1 MPPVLVDRGHR
12 FEAWTNPNA
21 TTFKRKFDLSKWV
34 GYTIAH
40 KYGAISDGKIDLPA
54 DFPKLPQLFAV
65 DKTDHANDVASVIR
79 VLNGTA
85 PITHYVLKR
94 LDARWSSAG
103 DMLEG
108 QLEGF
113 DYFLD
118 RALVPNFDAPAKPTV
133 EPDWHYG
140 MPTILLNSGLEES
153 GLTSA
158 AFQLEINATAGTF
171 TILITGISASP
182 TSAINWNTDSGSLAI
197 AIEALDP
204 GNVDVV
210 VSGAGTPSNPF
221 IVEFLLPAETDIGTV
236 STDSGGL
243 TGLASVFILRV
254 GGASLPDPWSRSFHP
269 TVGIYHGT
277 YFDFETSTAQAH
289 TGTSSLY
296 VNGDLGDW
304 PASYPGAQQ
313 LVNVTGGRTYRA
325 SVWVYP
331 EFTAPYRFIIRTF
344 DETEIVKVEGTLTA
358 GSWQQLV
365 IPPFVMPSY
374 VTRVIFRIACI
385 SNSHGVQEFYVD
397 DALLA
402 PGFDEDTYG
411 KIMGDLLDAVQAAG
425 YLTWVTR
432 TWSDTLDSAG
442 NAWDRDVQW
451 SIRHRQSMLQL
462 VEYADRWNYES
473 TGIYWSVANDRF
485 EWGLFNPNAGMSDFQ
500 GTGFAVIGKA
510 ISQTGTIAKAVPD
523 ATTFYAEGD
532 AGHWGEAQD
541 ADLIT
546 AYGPLQ
552 KSYFNNQ
559 SLDSDGQ
566 TELATRMVADAA
578 KRTEGLVTRISAGPI
593 RPWVD
598 FVPGDRN
605 IMVNLAPKRAREYM
619 RCVAIVATKRRDD
632 AAPVY
637 EAHWDAVVFQG
648 EAAHLETT
656 RRLVR
661 AFQAQRPPQSVFDG
675 RPADALAV
683 GTGTFSIFSLPGQAF
698 VEVGRLRIQWPFQV
712 AILGVSLACNVA
724 PTGASIIVD
733 VNRNGIQGA
742 DPPTTIFTAPAVRP
756 SIAAGAKGGLETI
769 PSISLLGP
777 YEQLTVDV
785 DQVGST
791 LPGGDLTIMVR
802 WNWVVPQI

>member
-40 KYGAISDGKIDLPA
+40 KYGAISDGKFDLPA
-54 DFPKLPQLFAV
+54 DFPKLPQLFDV
-65 DKTDHANDVASVIR
+65 DKTDHANDVSSVIR
-79 VLNGTA
+79 VLNGTT

-94 LDARWSSAG
+94 MDARWSSSG
-103 DMLEG
+103 DLLEG

-118 RALVPNFDAPAKPTV
+118 RALVPNFDAPAEPTV

-158 AFQLEINATAGTF
+158 KFGLEINATAGTF
-171 TILITGISASP
+171 TLTFSNLGT
-182 TSAINWNTDSGSLAI
+182 TSAINWDVNEGNLAI
-197 AIEALDP
+197 AIEAIDP
-204 GNVDVV
+204 GNIDVLVD
-210 VSGAGTPSNPF
+210 GAGTSSNPF
-221 IVEFLLPAETDIGTV
+221 VIEFLLPAETDVGTY
-236 STDSGGL
+236 SSDSSGL
-243 TGLASVFILRV
+243 TGLASPIVYQV
-254 GGASLPDPWSRSFHP
+254 GGASRPDPWSESFHP

-277 YFDFETSTAQAH
+277 YFFFQTSTVQAH
-289 TGTSSLY
+289 SGTSSLY
-296 VNGDLGDW
+296 VDADLGDW
-304 PASYPGAQQ
+304 PSSYPGAQQ

-325 SVWVYP
+325 SVWVFP
-331 EFTAPYRFIIRTF
+331 VFAARYRFILRTF
-344 DETEIVKVEGTLTA
+344 DETEIARVEADLTA

-385 SNSHGVQEFYVD
+385 ANTHGVQEFFVD

-425 YLTWVTR
+425 YLTWVTK

-451 SIRHRQSMLQL
+451 SVRHRQSMLQL

-473 TGIYWSVANDRF
+473 TGIYWSVPNDRF
-485 EWGLFNPNAGMSDFQ
+485 EWGLFNPNAGMTDHQ

-532 AGHWGEAQD
+532 VGHWGEAQD
-541 ADLIT
+541 ASLIT

-559 SLDSDGQ
+559 SLDSAGQ
-566 TELATRMVADAA
+566 TELATRMVAEAA

-593 RPWVD
+593 RPWLD

-619 RCVAIVATKRRDD
+619 RCMAIVATKGRTDT
-632 AAPVY
+632 APVY

-683 GTGTFSIFSLPGQAF
+683 GTGTFHAFSLPGQAF
-698 VEVGRLRIQWPFQV
+698 VEVGRLRMHWPFQV

-733 VNRNGIQGA
+733 VNRNGILGVGPMQ
-742 DPPTTIFTAPAVRP
+742 TIYTAPAVRP
-756 SIAAGAKGGLETI
+756 SIAAGANGGQETV
-769 PSISLLGP
+769 PSVALFAP
-777 YEQLTVDV
+777 YEQLTVDI

-791 LPGGDLTIMVR
+791 LPGGDVTVMVR
-802 WNWVVPQI
+802 WNWVVPQL